1 MSKKKEPSF
10 AFGYGSTVAEKCYA
24 FYTADG
30 KCHADYT
37 DENGKRHTY
46 KNKEMP
52 IGFWEELIAVAEKYG
67 MFDWKAPKFC
77 KRFVLDL
84 SLGVLNVEALF
95 PDGRRIEANNMN
107 GDPKNLKEAAEEL
120 IALYGSLE

>member
-1 MSKKKEPSF
+1 VSKKKEPSF

-24 FYTADG
+24 FYTANG

-37 DENGKRHTY
+37 DENGTRHTY
-46 KNKEMP
+46 KSKEMP
-52 IGFWEELIAVAEKYG
+52 DCFWDELVSLAEKHG
-67 MFDWKAPKFC
+67 MFEWKAPKFC

-107 GDPKNLKEAAEEL
+107 GDPENLKEAAEDL
-120 IALYGSLE
+120 MALYGSLE